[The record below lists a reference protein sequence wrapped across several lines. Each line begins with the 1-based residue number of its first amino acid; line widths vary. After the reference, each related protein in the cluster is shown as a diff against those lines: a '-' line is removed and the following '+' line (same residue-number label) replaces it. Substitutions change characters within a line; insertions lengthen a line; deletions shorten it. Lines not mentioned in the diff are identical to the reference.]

1 MPVQLYPVQD
11 AIICI
16 YNSMKWQPEISMIKD
31 RRNSSVNLPK
41 FGITGKEK
49 KSWNV
54 FPLIFYYP

>member
-1 MPVQLYPVQD
+1 
-11 AIICI
+11 
-16 YNSMKWQPEISMIKD
+16 MKWQPEISMIKD